1 LYRRPAS
8 KRRRT
13 MWLSSILRF
22 ERSRSRLSVRRAK
35 PATTRRF
42 VPRLEN
48 LEDRT
53 VPSGYQQINLVAEV
67 PGVAPHT
74 DPNLNGWGMDV
85 FPNGPY
91 VVADSILGHATFYD
105 ANGKVLPQ
113 VVTIPHAPSQPLGP
127 RPTQTRGVVY
137 NPTSEFV
144 ISEDGR
150 AAPAV
155 FLFGTRDGTISG
167 WNPAVDPDHAILMV
181 DNSAEFSTAV
191 HGAMYSSLHIAQ
203 NSKGQNVL
211 YAADRGH
218 NRVDMFDGQFH
229 FLGSFSNPNV
239 SVQSAGHPGAWQ
251 VDDAPNG
258 RLFVTYA
265 MDNGPGG
272 PYGGIVDIFD
282 TDGHLLTPNHF
293 AANGLGAG
301 PLENPWGITQAPAD
315 FGQFSNDILIGN
327 ADGPGYIN
335 AFDPTT
341 GAYLGRLT
349 HPDGTPIAIPGVW
362 YLTFGGG
369 NPGTGLTKQL
379 YFDAGPTLEQSV
391 GLGLFGRII
400 AAGVGDGAERSADS
414 SASMAALMAMLPGS
428 GPASAP
434 LQMSGTLS
442 QSGGPQSTS
451 VASQPVA
458 PNVNSPFTPQQTVP
472 ILASAAEPILQN
484 GESQIVTHVFD
495 ALFVGLTTGQDDVLG
510 EFRW

>member
-1 LYRRPAS
+1 
-8 KRRRT
+8 
-13 MWLSSILRF
+13 M
-22 ERSRSRLSVRRAK
+22 
-35 PATTRRF
+35 
-42 VPRLEN
+42 PRLET

-53 VPSGYQQINLVAEV
+53 VPSGYQQINLVGEV
-67 PGVAPHT
+67 PGVAAHT

-91 VVADSILGHATFYD
+91 VVADSIFGIATFYD
-105 ANGKVLPQ
+105 ANGRVLPQ

-127 RPTQTRGVVY
+127 RPTQIRGVVH

-150 AAPAV
+150 SAPAV

-181 DNSAEFSTAV
+181 DHSAEFSTAV
-191 HGAMYSSLHIAQ
+191 HGAMYSSLHLAQ
-203 NSKGQNVL
+203 NSKGQTVL

-218 NRVDMFDGQFH
+218 NKIDMFDGQFH
-229 FLGSFSNPNV
+229 YLGFFSDPSV
-239 SVQSAGHPGAWQ
+239 SVQSVGHPGAWQ

-258 RLFVTYA
+258 NLFVTYA

-315 FGQFSNDILIGN
+315 FGEVSNDILIGD

-335 AFDPTT
+335 ALDPTT
-341 GAYLGRLT
+341 GAFLGRLT
-349 HPDGTPIAIPGVW
+349 HPDGTPILIPGVW

-369 NPGTGLTKQL
+369 TPQTGLTKQL
-379 YFDAGPTLEQSV
+379 YFDAGPTLEEST

-400 AAGVGDGAERSADS
+400 VAGQGDGQGSSAESAAVLASLIPLKQPAAPTAPPPTLPSAAAGAPAPEGRNVPLREAAKATAGGHALTDIATRNRTFTRLDPDWGAWDS
-414 SASMAALMAMLPGS
+414 
-428 GPASAP
+428 
-434 LQMSGTLS
+434 
-442 QSGGPQSTS
+442 
-451 VASQPVA
+451 
-458 PNVNSPFTPQQTVP
+458 
-472 ILASAAEPILQN
+472 
-484 GESQIVTHVFD
+484 
-495 ALFVGLTTGQDDVLG
+495 LTRTFHD
-510 EFRW
+510 

>member
-1 LYRRPAS
+1 MVFP
-8 KRRRT
+8 
-13 MWLSSILRF
+13 SILAPAL
-22 ERSRSRLSVRRAK
+22 SRSRPARR
-35 PATTRRF
+35 PPRRSF
-42 VPRLEN
+42 VPRLEG

-91 VVADSILGHATFYD
+91 VVSDSIFGIATFYD

-150 AAPAV
+150 SAPAL

-181 DNSAEFSTAV
+181 DNSADFSTAV
-191 HGAMYSSLHIAQ
+191 HGAMYSSLHLAQ
-203 NSKGQNVL
+203 NSKGQTVL

-218 NRVDMFDGQFH
+218 NKIDMFDGQFH
-229 FLGSFSNPNV
+229 FLGSFSDPNV
-239 SVQSAGHPGAWQ
+239 SVQSVGHPGAWQ

-258 RLFVTYA
+258 NLFVTYA

-327 ADGPGYIN
+327 ADGDGFIN

-341 GAYLGRLT
+341 GAYLGRMN
-349 HPDGTPIAIPGVW
+349 HPDGTPIVIPGVW

-400 AAGVGDGAERSADS
+400 VAGQGDGADRSADS
-414 SASMAALMAMLPGS
+414 ATGMAALMAILPGS
-428 GPASAP
+428 GPASPP
-434 LQMSGTLS
+434 LLMSGSLS

-458 PNVNSPFTPQQTVP
+458 PNLNTPLTAQHSLP
-472 ILASAAEPILQN
+472 ILVSAAKPILQAAN
-484 GESQIVTHVFD
+484 GESITD
-495 ALFVGLTTGQDDVLG
+495 LLDGLFAGLANGREDVLG
-510 EFRW
+510 KSWL